1 LNLSNG
7 SIALLTSPKKLIK
20 ELPRLFPAEDVGAKA
35 PTENAADH
43 YNSSSE
49 VNDSSDSM
57 SNLVS
62 LPQSHGDETDE
73 LKIAAAE
80 ESPKVDLG
88 KSPGEIA
95 FFKLLHAEFKK
106 VTHFFEKAEQEFVI
120 REERVRGGVE
130 IIKGP
135 NSIMVNE
142 KWSTQAKSIYRLYKD
157 LSLLETFAIMT
168 YCSFSKILKKHDK
181 VTGHQTRTA
190 FMSNI
195 VNKVRVGCNV
205 RSFVVL
211 FFGNGSNSMPLCAA
225 KEQSCFVSENCSYDY

>member
-1 LNLSNG
+1 
-7 SIALLTSPKKLIK
+7 
-20 ELPRLFPAEDVGAKA
+20 
-35 PTENAADH
+35 
-43 YNSSSE
+43 
-49 VNDSSDSM
+49 
-57 SNLVS
+57 
-62 LPQSHGDETDE
+62 
-73 LKIAAAE
+73 
-80 ESPKVDLG
+80 
-88 KSPGEIA
+88 
-95 FFKLLHAEFKK
+95 

-211 FFGNGSNSMPLCAA
+211 FFGNGSNSIPLCAA